1 MRDKI
6 LIFLSTVLL
15 VAVGVEG
22 YYLYKMDKKLN
33 SKEAYYKP
41 VVQKSINHLKP
52 QVSKQVKNQT
62 NISQSPT
69 NSDPF
74 KQFALNNNL
83 TLNPFKE
90 FQKMQEQMNKVF
102 GSFNARFQN
111 DPDFD
116 KFFKD
121 FTVSPSLDMKDLGDK
136 YVINIDIPGSK
147 ENNIKVSVKNHILK
161 VEAKTSNKIDKK
173 SSHFIQQERYVGN
186 FEREITLPSDADEN
200 SLKTKYINGVLVITL
215 KKK

>member
-1 MRDKI
+1 MKDKI
-6 LIFLSTVLL
+6 LILLSTILL
-15 VAVGVEG
+15 IIVGVEG
-22 YYLYKMDKKLN
+22 YYLYKVNDKLN
-33 SKEAYYKP
+33 SKESYYKP
-41 VVQKSINHLKP
+41 VIQKTINHIKS
-52 QVSKQVKNQT
+52 QVPKQVKNQT
-62 NISQSPT
+62 NTGSIS
-69 NSDPF
+69 NDPF
-74 KQFALNNNL
+74 KQFALSNNL

-90 FQKMQEQMNKVF
+90 FQKMQEEMNRVF

-136 YVINIDIPGSK
+136 YVINVNIPGSK

-161 VEAKTSNKIDKK
+161 VEAKTSNKINKK
-173 SSHFIQQERYVGN
+173 NSHFIQQERYIGN

>member
-1 MRDKI
+1 MND
-6 LIFLSTVLL
+6 
-15 VAVGVEG
+15 
-22 YYLYKMDKKLN
+22 KLN
-33 SKEAYYKP
+33 SKESYYKP
-41 VVQKSINHLKP
+41 VHKIVKVPKTAASTPIQKNKIKP
-52 QVSKQVKNQT
+52 
-62 NISQSPT
+62 
-69 NSDPF
+69 SDPF
-74 KQFALNNNL
+74 RQFALSNNL
-83 TLNPFKE
+83 NINPFKE
-90 FQKMQEQMNKVF
+90 FQKMQEEMNKVF

-186 FEREITLPSDADEN
+186 FEREITLPSDADED

>member
-6 LIFLSTVLL
+6 LVILSSILI
-15 VAVGVEG
+15 VAVAIEG
-22 YYLYKMDKKLN
+22 YYLYEMNHKLN

-41 VVQKSINHLKP
+41 VA
-52 QVSKQVKNQT
+52 KQNIKT
-62 NISQSPT
+62 NIQNST
-69 NSDPF
+69 NKQIKTIDPF
-74 KQFALNNNL
+74 KQFALSNNL
-83 TLNPFKE
+83 NINPFKE
-90 FQKMQEQMNKVF
+90 FQKMQEEMNRVF
-102 GSFNARFQN
+102 GSFNAKFQN

-121 FTVSPSLDMKDLGDK
+121 FTVSPSLDMKDMGDK
-136 YVINIDIPGSK
+136 YVINVNIPGSK

-161 VEAKTSNKIDKK
+161 VEAKTSNQIDKK
-173 SSHFIQQERYVGN
+173 SSHFIQQERYIGN

-200 SLKTKYINGVLVITL
+200 SLKTKYVNGVLVITL

>member
-1 MRDKI
+1 MRDKV

-15 VAVGVEG
+15 VVVGVEG
-22 YYLYKMDKKLN
+22 YYLYKVNHKLN

-41 VVQKSINHLKP
+41 VVQNSAKYIKSQGVKQAQT
-52 QVSKQVKNQT
+52 QVHNKLQ
-62 NISQSPT
+62 

-74 KQFALNNNL
+74 KQFALSNNL
-83 TLNPFKE
+83 ALNPFKE

-121 FTVSPSLDMKDLGDK
+121 FTVSPSLDMKDMGDK
-136 YVINIDIPGSK
+136 YVINVNIPGSK
-147 ENNIKVSVKNHILK
+147 KNNIKVSVKNHTLK
-161 VEAKTSNKIDKK
+161 VEAKTSNNIDKK
-173 SSHFIQQERYVGN
+173 SSHFIQQERYIGN

>member
-6 LIFLSTVLL
+6 LIILSTLL
-15 VAVGVEG
+15 VIAVGIEG
-22 YYLYKMDKKLN
+22 YYLYKMNNKLN
-33 SKEAYYKP
+33 SKESYYKP
-41 VVQKSINHLKP
+41 VHKIVKVPKTVAST
-52 QVSKQVKNQT
+52 SVKNNKIQQ
-62 NISQSPT
+62 N
-69 NSDPF
+69 DPF
-74 KQFALNNNL
+74 RQFALSNNL
-83 TLNPFKE
+83 NINPFKE
-90 FQKMQEQMNKVF
+90 FQKMQEEMNKVF

-121 FTVSPSLDMKDLGDK
+121 FTVSPSLDMKDMGDK

-173 SSHFIQQERYVGN
+173 SSHFIQQERYIGN

-200 SLKTKYINGVLVITL
+200 SLKTKYVNGVLVITL

>member
-6 LIFLSTVLL
+6 LIILSSILII
-15 VAVGVEG
+15 AVGVEG
-22 YYLYKMDKKLN
+22 YYLYQMNNKLK
-33 SKEAYYKP
+33 SKESYYKP
-41 VVQKSINHLKP
+41 VHKIVK
-52 QVSKQVKNQT
+52 VSKPSVSISSKKN
-62 NISQSPT
+62 SLQS
-69 NSDPF
+69 NDPF
-74 KQFALNNNL
+74 KQFALSNNL
-83 TLNPFKE
+83 NLNPFEE
-90 FQKMQEQMNKVF
+90 FKKMQEEMNRIF
-102 GSFNARFQN
+102 GSFNAKFQN

-121 FTVSPSLDMKDLGDK
+121 FSISPSMDMKDMGDK
-136 YVINIDIPGSK
+136 YVINVDIPGSK

-173 SSHFIQQERYVGN
+173 GSHFIQQERYVGN

-200 SLKTKYINGVLVITL
+200 SLKTNYVNGVLVITL